1 MLIFLQKR
9 RTGAGK
15 NGVCS
20 VFPQGV
26 SDKIKDT
33 RFYYDK
39 CWGYI
44 LLLPLLNA
52 SLSAKQILQYLKKE
66 KKKREQFYTI
76 SRDFYPRL
84 WTLFMKTL
92 SYLWVE
98 SGDTRITKMDKIF
111 LPIQQ
116 IICNCVLAN
125 DKKNMKFPKP
135 KL

>member
-66 KKKREQFYTI
+66 KKSVNNFIRFH
-76 SRDFYPRL
+76 
-84 WTLFMKTL
+84 
-92 SYLWVE
+92 
-98 SGDTRITKMDKIF
+98 RIFVSDYE
-111 LPIQQ
+111 L
-116 IICNCVLAN
+116 CL
-125 DKKNMKFPKP
+125 
-135 KL
+135 

>member
-9 RTGAGK
+9 RTWAAK

-20 VFPQGV
+20 VFPQSL

-44 LLLPLLNA
+44 FLLPLLNA

-66 KKKREQFYTI
+66 KKTGTI
-76 SRDFYPRL
+76 LYSFTRYLFQTDLLNFIKF
-84 WTLFMKTL
+84 TL
-92 SYLWVE
+92 
-98 SGDTRITKMDKIF
+98 
-111 LPIQQ
+111 
-116 IICNCVLAN
+116 
-125 DKKNMKFPKP
+125 
-135 KL
+135 